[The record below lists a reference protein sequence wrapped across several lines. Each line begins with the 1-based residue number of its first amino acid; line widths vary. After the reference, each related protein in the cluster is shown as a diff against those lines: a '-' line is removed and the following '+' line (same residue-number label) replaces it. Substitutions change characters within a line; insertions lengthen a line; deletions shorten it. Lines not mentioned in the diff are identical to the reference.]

1 MLSWL
6 DKEVRPKL
14 HRKAQFHGKVDTP
27 NDWDPV
33 TNRFVN
39 KNCLWNAY
47 ISEKDRTLQ
56 PVVHE
61 FDIDKYAFTTTT
73 ADIVKAAEFDSYITP
88 PKQPKRQFEIF
99 IRPF

>member
-14 HRKAQFHGKVDTP
+14 HRKAQFHGNVDTP
-27 NDWDPV
+27 NDWDAV

-39 KNCLWNAY
+39 KNCLWNAC
-47 ISEKDRTLQ
+47 ISEKDRILQ

-61 FDIDKYAFTTTT
+61 FDIDKYAFTTT
-73 ADIVKAAEFDSYITP
+73 DIVKAAEFYNYIT